1 MSPARGFFGQP
12 AGMSTMFFTEMWER
26 FSYYGMRALLILFLT
41 GAATNGGFG
50 IDDRTAAA
58 IYGLYTAGV
67 YLAALPG
74 GWIADRLIGTQTA
87 ALAGGIIIA
96 IGHVLL
102 GISGQAH
109 AIFYFGLVV
118 IVLGTGLLK
127 PNLTA
132 VVAQLYPEGGY
143 RRDVGFTIYYMSVN
157 LGAFIG
163 PLITGWLAQKYGWH
177 VGFLAAAVGMM
188 LGVVYFIRTRA
199 RLGDAGRTPAPPPP
213 GTTPLEARRWLTGIG
228 VACALVIALI
238 WTGVIPLSPVAL
250 QGASAL
256 IIASV
261 VGLYFVY
268 MLFFAGL
275 TPVERRRGVLML
287 LLFVGAALFWS
298 GFEQAGSSFTLFAER
313 LTERHFG
320 GFEMPSAW
328 FQSFNPIFIVAFAP
342 ILSALWIRLGARN
355 LDPSSPA
362 KFMLGLLGM
371 ALGFL
376 ILAYG
381 TRLAMS
387 GQLVGVGWLTAVY
400 FIHTIGELCLSP
412 IGQSTFTKLAP
423 PRLVA
428 QSLGVWFM
436 TLSLG
441 NLMAS
446 RLAGDMDTHHLDVM
460 AGQLMHI
467 FWFGAVSAVVLWL
480 VGTAI
485 RRWIAVS
492 KE

>member
-1 MSPARGFFGQP
+1 
-12 AGMSTMFFTEMWER
+12 
-26 FSYYGMRALLILFLT
+26 
-41 GAATNGGFG
+41 
-50 IDDRTAAA
+50 
-58 IYGLYTAGV
+58 V

-96 IGHVLL
+96 TGHVLL
-102 GISGQAH
+102 GFSGH
-109 AIFYFGLVV
+109 AQSIFYFGLVV

-163 PLITGWLAQKYGWH
+163 PLVTGWLAQKYGWH
-177 VGFLAAAVGMM
+177 VGFLSAAVGMM

-213 GTTPLEARRWLTGIG
+213 GTTPLNARRWLTGIAVV
-228 VACALVIALI
+228 VAATIALVWL
-238 WTGVIPLSPVAL
+238 GVIPLAPVAL
-250 QGASAL
+250 REASAL

-261 VGLYFVY
+261 VVLYFIY

-275 TPVERRRGVLML
+275 TPAERRRGVLML
-287 LLFVGAALFWS
+287 LLFVAAALFWS
-298 GFEQAGSSFTLFAER
+298 GFEQAGSSFTLFSER
-313 LTERHFG
+313 LTQRQFG
-320 GFEMPSAW
+320 SFEMPSAW

-342 ILSALWIRLGARN
+342 VMSALWIRLGARN

-362 KFMLGLLGM
+362 KFMLGLFGM
-371 ALGFL
+371 GLGFL
-376 ILAYG
+376 ILAFA
-381 TRLAMS
+381 TRIAVS
-387 GQLVGVGWLTAVY
+387 GQLVSVGWLTAVY
-400 FIHTIGELCLSP
+400 FVHTIGELCLSP

-441 NLMAS
+441 NMMAS
-446 RLAGDMDTHHLDVM
+446 RLAGDMDTNHLDVM
-460 AGQLMHI
+460 AGQLSNM
-467 FWFGAVSAVVLWL
+467 FWFSAAGAIVLWL
-480 VGTAI
+480 IGTGI
-485 RRWIAVS
+485 NRWIAAS